1 MKIHE
6 QLKKHRFE
14 NQVDA
19 DFIFDTLEYLNGEVL
34 IPREVEDGTFN
45 FLPFFGDEED
55 EMSSINFHPFHK
67 VERYRKIIGM
77 DSSVIPIAESKDGF
91 VLGLKGSV
99 VIEFNDSY
107 EVVVL
112 GPTPIYISLK
122 NIKIFTDF
130 LGYPKEFVK
139 RASLD
144 IGYAKK
150 LAVDVFET
158 KILMNILEE
167 YKDSVILLDGSLV
180 GLFKYGKERFSHVL
194 NLANLHNN
202 FLAGIS
208 KKSRL
213 MKRYPYFY
221 KVTMSHGVPG
231 ALEIPK
237 FIIKK
242 NFLFS
247 IFISL
252 FKSSGLPF
260 RVDIPLNENPISI
273 LNQIYSSSIT
283 PVGYPEVLKESHI
296 LSKFSRFEILVL
308 KRYLEFRGAYFVST
322 ERLRDM
328 IFGAFNKSNKV

>member
-6 QLKKHRFE
+6 QLEKHHFE
-14 NQVDA
+14 KRIDTG
-19 DFIFDTLEYLNGEVL
+19 FIVDTLKYLDGEVL
-34 IPREVEDGTFN
+34 IPREVEDGIFN
-45 FLPFFGDEED
+45 FTPFFGGEED
-55 EMSSINFHPFHK
+55 EEPLTNFHPFHK

-77 DSSVIPIAESKDGF
+77 DSSVIPVAESKDGF

-99 VIEFNDSY
+99 VIEFKDSY

-122 NIKIFTDF
+122 NTKIFTDS
-130 LGYPKEFVK
+130 LGYPKGFVK

-150 LAVDVFET
+150 LAIDVFEA

-167 YKDSVILLDGSLV
+167 YRDSIILLDGSLA
-180 GLFKYGKERFSHVL
+180 GSFKYDKERFSHVL
-194 NLANLHNN
+194 NLAKLHDN

-208 KKSRL
+208 KKSKL

-221 KVTMSHGVPG
+221 KIAISHGVPG
-231 ALEIPK
+231 AIEIPK

-247 IFISL
+247 VFISL
-252 FKSSGLPF
+252 FKGSGLPF
-260 RVDIPLNENPISI
+260 RVDIPLNEDPVSI

-308 KRYLEFRGAYFVST
+308 KRYLEFRGAYFVNT

-328 IFGAFNKSNKV
+328 IFGAFNKSNV